1 MKVICQET
9 LRQYRTSAVGKCSL
23 QKSKK
28 KRNSRFGWKSPS
40 WWVKSTQY
48 IKFNEGVNCP
58 LSYNPYYIPSLIST
72 PLPVLYVLLTGP
84 WTSPFLQAEYLC
96 LIVIRNKST

>member
-9 LRQYRTSAVGKCSL
+9 LRQYRTSAVGKCLL

-58 LSYNPYYIPSLIST
+58 LSYDPYY
-72 PLPVLYVLLTGP
+72 PLPHLHSPDVLYVLLYVLGHLHVVHF
-84 WTSPFLQAEYLC
+84 SKQNICVL
-96 LIVIRNKST
+96 